1 MNQPKLINISNNKP
15 FFNLVFILV
24 DSSQLGD
31 FHESTQ
37 QKSSDWKIE
46 TYDDHYLLIGNNP
59 IILLKAFN
67 MFSLNFNVKIK
78 LLTPIYAE
86 IPTHVSGIQSQIFS
100 KITLDNDYQLSC
112 LGTKVSIRCTQLSA
126 KTLSLVEK
134 LPFEK
139 TSEPLGVRYKKFDSF
154 HFDLSRLKK
163 EAESLNLPT
172 SGTKDKL
179 ISRLHKRLEPD
190 MRYDQEINL
199 IYDSLREQGLNISN
213 YVSGIFKYKSN
224 IFIINTDQM
233 SLDEF
238 PLGQAKYIYKS
249 IYTAL
254 EHFSQ
259 IGPISENGV
268 YHSAFLLNTFTAS
281 KHYQFLGPGTLV
293 PLFKTSMEVSMR
305 CAGPRLCVPYFRLGT
320 HELNLSG
327 PELCQLILNNYQN
340 YQEDSCHFSHWEIL
354 DFDPFNLETESGT
367 LVKNLL
373 KSRNIK
379 FPKNLKQLL
388 ESLNNYKF
396 KDIDKPY
403 KGICIH

>member
-1 MNQPKLINISNNKP
+1 LKGCISSNKP
-15 FFNLVFILV
+15 FFYLVFILV
-24 DSSQLGD
+24 DSSQLRD

-37 QKSSDWKIE
+37 QESSDWKVE
-46 TYDDHYLLIGNNP
+46 AYDDYYLLIGNDP
-59 IILLKAFN
+59 IILLKTFN
-67 MFSLNFNVKIK
+67 NFSLNFNVKIK

-86 IPTHVSGIQSQIFS
+86 IPTQVSGIQSQIFP
-100 KITLDNDYQLSC
+100 KITLDNDYQLGC
-112 LGTKVSIRCTQLSA
+112 QGTKVSIRCTPLSL
-126 KTLSLVEK
+126 KTVFLVEK

-139 TSEPLGVRYKKFDSF
+139 TWEPLGVRYKKFDSF

-163 EAESLNLPT
+163 EAESLNLST

-190 MRYDQEINL
+190 MSYDHEINL

-224 IFIINTDQM
+224 IFIINTDRG

-238 PLGQAKYIYKS
+238 PLGQAKYIYQS

-259 IGPISENGV
+259 IGPISENEV

-305 CAGPRLCVPYFRLGT
+305 CAGPRLCVPYFRLAT

-327 PELCQLILNNYQN
+327 PQLCQLILENYHH
-340 YQEDSCHFSHWEIL
+340 YQKDSCHFSHWEIL
-354 DFDPFNLETESGT
+354 DSDPFSPETESGT

-373 KSRNIK
+373 ESRNIRL
-379 FPKNLKQLL
+379 PK
-388 ESLNNYKF
+388 
-396 KDIDKPY
+396 
-403 KGICIH
+403 

>member
-1 MNQPKLINISNNKP
+1 MNQPKVINISSNKP

-24 DSSQLGD
+24 DSSQLRD

-37 QKSSDWKIE
+37 QESSDWKVE
-46 TYDDHYLLIGNNP
+46 AYDDYYLLIGSDP
-59 IILLKAFN
+59 ITLLKTFN
-67 MFSLNFNVKIK
+67 IFSLNFNVKIK

-340 YQEDSCHFSHWEIL
+340 YQEDSCHFSHWEIM
-354 DFDPFNLETESGT
+354 DSDPFSSETESGT

-373 KSRNIK
+373 ESRNIK
-379 FPKNLKQLL
+379 SPKNLKEIL

-396 KDIDKPY
+396 KDVDKPY